1 MYTDKQ
7 RLVEVEVFSCT
18 SDQVIIP
25 RLTDGFTDGL
35 TDGLTVGLTDGLK
48 DGLKDGLT
56 DGFTVGLTDGLTVGL
71 TDGLTMVDV
80 EYSAAAQTSHID
92 AEVDR

>member
-35 TDGLTVGLTDGLK
+35 TDGLKDGLTDGL
-48 DGLKDGLT
+48 T
-56 DGFTVGLTDGLTVGL
+56 VGFTVGLTDGLTVGL

-92 AEVDR
+92 AEVGR

>member
-35 TDGLTVGLTDGLK
+35 TDGLKYGLTDGF
-48 DGLKDGLT
+48 T
-56 DGFTVGLTDGLTVGL
+56 VGFTVGLTDGLTVGL

>member
-1 MYTDKQ
+1 MYSIVYTDKQ

-35 TDGLTVGLTDGLK
+35 TDGLKDGLTDGL
-48 DGLKDGLT
+48 T
-56 DGFTVGLTDGLTVGL
+56 VGFTVGLTDGLTVGL

-80 EYSAAAQTSHID
+80 EYSAAAQTSHIC
-92 AEVDR
+92 RCRS

>member
-35 TDGLTVGLTDGLK
+35 TDGLKDGLTDGL
-48 DGLKDGLT
+48 T
-56 DGFTVGLTDGLTVGL
+56 VGFTVGLTDGLTVGL

>member
-35 TDGLTVGLTDGLK
+35 TDGLK
-48 DGLKDGLT
+48 D
-56 DGFTVGLTDGLTVGL
+56 GLTDGLTVGL